1 MLLKK
6 KREVERV
13 IVKESYIISMGNT
26 VISSIL
32 FQPPSPSNVLDIPSS
47 NRAGDTG
54 ETTLANKRYANLQI
68 DYLWIYS
75 KTNHNN
81 NSEEGE
87 DEYNLIPA
95 IHIQHKSSHNNNNPI
110 LAQTQ
115 KYTLLYSHGNAEDIG
130 LISSFLIDL
139 SRLLQVNV
147 ICYDYSGYGIST
159 ESSTYVSQFY
169 NVYGREINAW
179 KLWCMSGGL
188 EKHRW
193 EQTPGGCRYSRDVF
207 VAPIIHPNE
216 ASSGGGGG
224 MDELMFSTSYVNDE
238 QVVQQEES
246 GGGACDFSN
255 ACGDCSSPTPTHHH
269 HQATPYERTTSSSS
283 TRHSS
288 FNNMDMSGTSRHSS
302 TSQHRHNSHHQ
313 RYNSNL
319 LNSHT
324 WSVPTPSEE
333 NCYANISSV
342 YSYLTSVEGIPSK
355 HIILYGKSVGSG
367 PTCWLA
373 QQLCQGRFGCNND
386 LEEQEKCSV
395 TDEVCF
401 ATESREPIQEETR
414 PHTTSGVKKH
424 NLSASEEVVGGVVLH
439 SPFLSV
445 IRVVFDVGFTTV
457 GDLFPNIDRVGDLT

>member
-1 MLLKK
+1 
-6 KREVERV
+6 
-13 IVKESYIISMGNT
+13 MGNT

-32 FQPPSPSNVLDIPSS
+32 FQPPSPPNILDFPSS
-47 NRAGDTG
+47 NGAGNTG
-54 ETTLANKRYANLQI
+54 GGETLANKRYANLSI
-68 DYLWIYS
+68 NYLWIYS
-75 KTNHNN
+75 KNNKSN

-95 IHIQHKSSHNNNNPI
+95 IHIQHKSTSSHNNKNPI

-147 ICYDYSGYGIST
+147 ICYDYSGYGVSI
-159 ESSTYVSQFY
+159 EESTYVSQFY

-179 KLWCMSGGL
+179 KLWCVSGGL
-188 EKHRW
+188 DKHRW
-193 EQTPGGCRYSRDVF
+193 EQTPGGCRYSKDVF

-216 ASSGGGGG
+216 ATAGSGGG

-238 QVVQQEES
+238 RVVQQEEEN
-246 GGGACDFSN
+246 ACDFSN
-255 ACGDCSSPTPTHHH
+255 ACGDWSSPTPTLPH
-269 HQATPYERTTSSSS
+269 HQHATPYERSISSSS
-283 TRHSS
+283 TRRSS
-288 FNNMDMSGTSRHSS
+288 FNNMDMSGSSRHSS
-302 TSQHRHNSHHQ
+302 TSQHRHSHHQ

-373 QQLCQGRFGCNND
+373 QQLCQGRFGCND
-386 LEEQEKCSV
+386 LEEQDKCSV

-414 PHTTSGVKKH
+414 TRTTSGVQKR
-424 NLSASEEVVGGVVLH
+424 NLSVSEEVIGGVVLH

-457 GDLFPNIDRVGDLT
+457 GDLFPNIDRVSDLT

>member
-1 MLLKK
+1 
-6 KREVERV
+6 
-13 IVKESYIISMGNT
+13 MGNT

-32 FQPPSPSNVLDIPSS
+32 FQPPSPPNILDIPTSTT
-47 NRAGDTG
+47 GDTG
-54 ETTLANKRYANLQI
+54 ETTLANKRYANLSI

-75 KTNHNN
+75 KKNN
-81 NSEEGE
+81 NNSSEEGE

-95 IHIQHKSSHNNNNPI
+95 IHIHHKSTSSNNNPI

-147 ICYDYSGYGIST
+147 ICYDYSGYGISI
-159 ESSTYVSQFY
+159 EKSTYVTQFY

-179 KLWCMSGGL
+179 KLWCVSGGL
-188 EKHRW
+188 DMHRW
-193 EQTPGGCRYSRDVF
+193 EQVPGGCRYSKDVF

-216 ASSGGGGG
+216 STAGGGGG
-224 MDELMFSTSYVNDE
+224 MDELMFSTSYVNE
-238 QVVQQEES
+238 ERVVQQES
-246 GGGACDFSN
+246 GGTCDFSN
-255 ACGDCSSPTPTHHH
+255 ACGDWSSDVTPSPHH
-269 HQATPYERTTSSSS
+269 HQATPYERSISSSS
-283 TRHSS
+283 TRRSS
-288 FNNMDMSGTSRHSS
+288 FNNIDMSGTSRHSS
-302 TSQHRHNSHHQ
+302 TSQHRHSHH
-313 RYNSNL
+313 NSNL

-324 WSVPTPSEE
+324 WTVPTPSEE

-373 QQLCQGRFGCNND
+373 QQLCQGIFGCND
-386 LEEQEKCSV
+386 YEEQEKCSV

-414 PHTTSGVKKH
+414 TRTTSGVQKR
-424 NLSASEEVVGGVVLH
+424 NLSTSSEEVIGGVVLH

>member
-1 MLLKK
+1 
-6 KREVERV
+6 
-13 IVKESYIISMGNT
+13 MGNT

-32 FQPPSPSNVLDIPSS
+32 FQPPSPPNVLDIIPST
-47 NRAGDTG
+47 NGAGNTGRG
-54 ETTLANKRYANLQI
+54 ETTLANKRYANLSI

-75 KTNHNN
+75 KKNN
-81 NSEEGE
+81 NNSSEEGE

-95 IHIQHKSSHNNNNPI
+95 IHIQHNSLNNNPI

-159 ESSTYVSQFY
+159 EESTYVSQFY

-179 KLWCMSGGL
+179 KLWCVSGGL
-188 EKHRW
+188 DKHRW

-207 VAPIIHPNE
+207 VAPIIHSNE
-216 ASSGGGGG
+216 GASSGGG
-224 MDELMFSTSYVNDE
+224 MNELMFSTSYVNDE
-238 QVVQQEES
+238 RVVQQEEET
-246 GGGACDFSN
+246 ACDFSN
-255 ACGDCSSPTPTHHH
+255 ACGDWSSATPTPNHQ
-269 HQATPYERTTSSSS
+269 HQATPYERSISSSS

-288 FNNMDMSGTSRHSS
+288 FNNMDMSGSSRHSS
-302 TSQHRHNSHHQ
+302 TSQHRHSHRHSHH
-313 RYNSNL
+313 NSSL

-373 QQLCQGRFGCNND
+373 QQICQGRFGCND
-386 LEEQEKCSV
+386 YEEQEKCSV

-401 ATESREPIQEETR
+401 AAESREPIQEETR
-414 PHTTSGVKKH
+414 SSTTSGVQKR
-424 NLSASEEVVGGVVLH
+424 NLSTSSEEVIGGVVLH

-445 IRVVFDVGFTTV
+445 IRVVFDIGFTTV